1 MLSWHDAC
9 SRMGEETAMFH
20 NYIKIAI
27 RNIFKH
33 KGYSLINVIGLAVG
47 IACCVLILLYVQDE
61 LSYDR
66 YHINADRI
74 FRVIEEVRLEGVGE
88 ESSSMPFP
96 TGDTLPL
103 EYPDAIEASVR
114 FYNFQLP
121 TVSVEYGTSGEKLFN
136 EPRFFYADPAV
147 FQVFD
152 FKMIEGDPEVALLE
166 PNTVVITE
174 AMVTKYFENENP
186 IGKTLRWQGGVNLQV
201 TGVLKNVPPNSH
213 FQFDFLGSFA
223 TLRRLYGGNLPQGW
237 YWNPCW
243 TYVLLKEGA
252 SASNL
257 QGRFPGLVQKYFPD
271 SIKDKVE
278 IKLQPLT
285 DIHLYSHLD
294 YEINPNSNISYV
306 YIFSAIA
313 VFVLIIACINFMN
326 LATARSAN
334 RGREV
339 GMRKVLGAYR
349 VQLMKQFLG
358 ESLLLCFLAALLSIL
373 IVEIVLP
380 AFNAF
385 SGKELSAAYFSD
397 WRLLAGLVVITFT
410 VGIFSG
416 LYPAL
421 FLSGFDPV
429 KVMKGTLEKGG
440 RSSIFR
446 RVLVV
451 VQFAI
456 SIILIIGTIIC
467 FQQLSFLR
475 NTQLG
480 FDQDQVVMLPAYGTG
495 MARWYERFR
504 ERILQDP
511 HVMQVTAV
519 EDVLGAKYQTGSFIP
534 EGALE
539 SNMQQ
544 IPLLVVAHD
553 FFETFDM
560 QLASGRSFSR
570 EFPTD
575 ITQGIIINES
585 AAQRFGWSPE
595 EALGKRLRQQNQ
607 IMLTVIG
614 VVKDFNYT
622 SLALPITPFVLEMP
636 RNAGQMNNRVRYL
649 CAKISGTE
657 MPQTLDFLK
666 STWEELVPNRSFGY
680 FFLDD
685 ELDKLYDSEEK
696 MGRVFSVFTALAILI
711 ACLGLFALASFTT
724 ELRTHEIGI
733 RKVLGARIT
742 GIVFLLSTEFAK
754 WVLVANLIAWPTAYF
769 IMQSWLDGFA
779 HRIDIR
785 VLTFL
790 MATLLAFAI
799 ALLTVS
805 FQAVKAAL
813 ADPVKSIRHQ

>member
-1 MLSWHDAC
+1 
-9 SRMGEETAMFH
+9 MFR
-20 NYIKIAI
+20 NYIKIAV

-33 KGYSLINVIGLAVG
+33 KGYSLINLIGLAVG
-47 IACCVLILLYVQDE
+47 IACCVLILLFVQDE
-61 LSYDR
+61 ISFDR
-66 YHINADRI
+66 YHEKADRI

-103 EYPDAIEASVR
+103 EYPKAIEASVR

-121 TVSVEYGTSGEKLFN
+121 SMSVEYGTSGEKRFN
-136 EPRFFYADPAV
+136 EPRFFFADPAV

-152 FKMIEGDPEVALLE
+152 FALIEGDPKVALME
-166 PNTVVITE
+166 PNTVVVTE
-174 AMVTKYFENENP
+174 AMANKYFEDENP
-186 IGKTLRWQGGVNLQV
+186 IGKTLRWQGAANLQV
-201 TGVLKNVPPNSH
+201 TGVLKNILPNSH

-223 TLRRLYGGNLPQGW
+223 TLRRLYGGILPQDW

-243 TYVLLKEGA
+243 TYILLKEGVSSSDLEA
-252 SASNL
+252 
-257 QGRFPGLVQKYFPD
+257 RFPDLVQKYFPD
-271 SIKDKVE
+271 SIKDKVK

-294 YEINPNSNISYV
+294 YEINPNSNISYI

-313 VFVLIIACINFMN
+313 VFVLLIACINFMN

-349 VQLMKQFLG
+349 IQLIKQFLG
-358 ESLLLCFLAALLSIL
+358 ESLLLCFISALLSIL

-385 SGKELSAAYFSD
+385 SGKELSADYLGD
-397 WRLLAGLVVITFT
+397 WRLLAGLAIITIT
-410 VGIFSG
+410 VGVFSG
-416 LYPAL
+416 LYPAF

-429 KVMKGTLEKGG
+429 KVIKGIPEKSG
-440 RSSIFR
+440 RSSLFR

-451 VQFAI
+451 VQFTI
-456 SIILIIGTIIC
+456 SIVLIIGTIIC
-467 FQQLSFLR
+467 FQQLNYLR
-475 NTQLG
+475 NTRLG
-480 FDQDQVVMLPAYGTG
+480 FDQDQVIMLPAYGTG
-495 MARWYERFR
+495 MSRWYERFR

-511 HVMQVTAV
+511 HVMQLTAV

-544 IPLLVVAHD
+544 FPLLVVAFD
-553 FFETFDM
+553 FIETFDM
-560 QLASGRSFSR
+560 EMASGRSFSR
-570 EFPTD
+570 EFPSD

-595 EALGKRLRQQNQ
+595 LAPGKRLRQQTGQ
-607 IMLTVIG
+607 MLTVVG

-636 RNAGQMNNRVRYL
+636 RNPGQMSNRIRYV
-649 CAKISGTE
+649 CVKISGTQI
-657 MPQTLDFLK
+657 PQTLDFLK
-666 STWEELVPNRSFGY
+666 STWEELVPNRSFGF

-685 ELDKLYDSEEK
+685 ELDKLYDAEEK
-696 MGRVFSVFTALAILI
+696 MGRVFGVFTVLAILI

-733 RKVLGARIT
+733 RKVMGAQVS
-742 GIVFLLSTEFAK
+742 GIIFLLSREFAK
-754 WVLVANLIAWPTAYF
+754 WVLIANLVAWPTAYL
-769 IMQSWLDGFA
+769 IMQNWLDGFA
-779 HRIDIR
+779 YRIDIGI
-785 VLTFL
+785 LTFL
-790 MATLLAFAI
+790 QAMLLAFGI
-799 ALLTVS
+799 ALFTVS